1 MINYKLNDCIK
12 KNTQMG
18 VLSLFVV
25 IALLYLT
32 GTDYILKAVRV
43 VYLNGETTASIDDH
57 IYFENSVIK
66 SGASNAWPKHKNYN
80 NLYTSEKL
88 TYLHERE

>member
-1 MINYKLNDCIK
+1 MIVLK
-12 KNTQMG
+12 KILKW
-18 VLSLFVV
+18 VFLSLFVV

-80 NLYTSEKL
+80 NL
-88 TYLHERE
+88 

>member
-1 MINYKLNDCIK
+1 MIVLK
-12 KNTQMG
+12 KILKW
-18 VLSLFVV
+18 VFLSLFVV

-32 GTDYILKAVRV
+32 DTDYILKAVRV

-66 SGASNAWPKHKNYN
+66 SGASNAWPKHKNYKQSRSN
-80 NLYTSEKL
+80 Q
-88 TYLHERE
+88 